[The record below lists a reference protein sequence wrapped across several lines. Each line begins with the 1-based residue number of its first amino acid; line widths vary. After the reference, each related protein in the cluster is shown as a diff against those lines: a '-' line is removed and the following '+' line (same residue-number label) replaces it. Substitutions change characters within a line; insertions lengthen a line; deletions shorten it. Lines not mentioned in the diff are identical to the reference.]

1 MQLGITVGMSGPHP
15 KLDMDMILEAERLG
29 YSQAW
34 TGEAYSTD
42 AVSPAAW
49 ILARTTKIKAG
60 TGIMQMPA
68 RTPACAAMTVLSLQA
83 LSGNRFICGIGPSG
97 PQVIEGWHG
106 VPFGKPMQRTKEYIA
121 IIKQILARE
130 KPLEFH
136 GDQYSIPY
144 DGPDASGLGRPLR
157 SIAHGDPNVL
167 FYTASIT
174 PAGLRTAGEVAD
186 GNLPIF
192 FSPDAPDVVTG
203 PTLEGRKKIGR
214 TMDGFDTAPFV
225 RAAMGPD
232 VAACRDAIRP
242 ELALYIGGMGA
253 RTKNFYNDMVSKMG
267 FRSRGKSHPGSLLGR
282 QEERGGR
289 GGAGRTDRRN
299 LAVRTSG
306 PDQGPSG
313 GVERCRQ
320 SGPHRHHGAE
330 GVWHRCPARRGRGRV
345 VAPADSSVTR
355 GAERRSRGGRRR
367 RITSHGRRSVPRGSV
382 L

>member
-1 MQLGITVGMSGPHP
+1 MQLGMTVGLSGPHP
-15 KLDMDMILEAERLG
+15 KLDMEMILEAERLG
-29 YSQAW
+29 FSQVW

-42 AVSPAAW
+42 AVSPVAW

-97 PQVIEGWHG
+97 PQVVEGWHG
-106 VPFGKPMQRTKEYIA
+106 VPYGKPMQRTKEYIA

-136 GDQYSIPY
+136 GEQYSIPY
-144 DGPDASGLGRPLR
+144 EGPGATGLGRPLR
-157 SIAHGDPNVL
+157 SIAHGDPNVP

-174 PAGLRTAGEVAD
+174 PAGLRMAGEVAD

-192 FSPDAPDVVTG
+192 FSPDAPEVVTG
-203 PTLEGRKKIGR
+203 PTLEGRRKVGK
-214 TMDGFDTAPFV
+214 TMEGFDNAPFV
-225 RAAMGPD
+225 RANMGPD

-253 RTKNFYNDMVSKMG
+253 RSKNFYNDMVSKMG
-267 FRSRGKSHPGSLLGR
+267 FEGDAKAIQNLYLDGKKNEAAAAVPDALIDATSLCGPA
-282 QEERGGR
+282 ERIR
-289 GGAGRTDRRN
+289 DR
-299 LAVRTSG
+299 LAVWKDAAEAGQVGTMVLKSSG
-306 PDQGPSG
+306 ID
-313 GVERCRQ
+313 VL
-320 SGPHRHHGAE
+320 
-330 GVWHRCPARRGRGRV
+330 RV
-345 VAPADSSVTR
+345 VAET
-355 GAERRSRGGRRR
+355 
-367 RITSHGRRSVPRGSV
+367 V

>member
-15 KLDMDMILEAERLG
+15 KLDMEMILEAERLG
-29 YSQAW
+29 YSQVW
-34 TGEAYSTD
+34 TGESYSTD

-97 PQVIEGWHG
+97 PQVVEGWHG
-106 VPFGKPMQRTKEYIA
+106 VRFGKPMQRTKEYIA
-121 IIKQILARE
+121 IIKQILERE

-144 DGPDASGLGRPLR
+144 DGPDATGLGRPLR
-157 SIAHGDPNVL
+157 SIAHGDPNIP

-174 PAGLRTAGEVAD
+174 PAGLRMAGEVAD

-192 FSPDAPDVVTG
+192 FSPDAPEVVTR
-203 PTLEGRKKIGR
+203 PTLEGRKQSGK
-214 TMDGFDTAPFV
+214 TMEGFDSAPFV
-225 RAAMGPD
+225 RAKLGPD

-253 RTKNFYNDMVSKMG
+253 RSKNFYNDMVSQMG
-267 FRSRGKSHPGSLLGR
+267 FEGQARTIQDLYLDGKKNEAAAAVPDALIDAISLCGPAERIKDRLEAWKDASKAGHVGTMVLKGSSVDVL
-282 QEERGGR
+282 
-289 GGAGRTDRRN
+289 
-299 LAVRTSG
+299 
-306 PDQGPSG
+306 
-313 GVERCRQ
+313 
-320 SGPHRHHGAE
+320 
-330 GVWHRCPARRGRGRV
+330 RV
-345 VAPADSSVTR
+345 VAEA
-355 GAERRSRGGRRR
+355 
-367 RITSHGRRSVPRGSV
+367 V

>member
-1 MQLGITVGMSGPHP
+1 MQLGITVDMSGPHP
-15 KLDMDMILEAERLG
+15 KLDMDRVLEAERLG
-29 YSQAW
+29 FTQVW

-42 AVSPAAW
+42 AVSPIAW

-68 RTPACAAMTVLSLQA
+68 RTPACVAMTVLSLQA

-121 IIKQILARE
+121 IIKLVLARE

-136 GDQYSIPY
+136 GEQYSIPY
-144 DGPDASGLGRPLR
+144 DGPGSTGLGRPLR
-157 SIAHGDPNVL
+157 SIAHGNPDVP

-174 PAGLRTAGEVAD
+174 PAGLRMAGEVAD

-203 PTLEGRKKIGR
+203 PTLEGRKKAGR
-214 TMDGFDTAPFV
+214 TMQGFDTAPYV
-225 RAAMGPD
+225 RAKMGPD

-253 RTKNFYNDMVSKMG
+253 RKKNFYNDMVTKMG
-267 FRSRGKSHPGSLLGR
+267 FEGQARTIQDLYLDGKKNEAAAAVPDALIDAISLCGPAERIKDRLGAWKDAA
-282 QEERGGR
+282 EAGHVGTMVLK
-289 GGAGRTDRRN
+289 GA
-299 LAVRTSG
+299 S
-306 PDQGPSG
+306 
-313 GVERCRQ
+313 
-320 SGPHRHHGAE
+320 AE
-330 GVWHRCPARRGRGRV
+330 VMRV
-345 VAPADSSVTR
+345 VAEA
-355 GAERRSRGGRRR
+355 
-367 RITSHGRRSVPRGSV
+367 V

>member
-15 KLDMDMILEAERLG
+15 TLNMEMILEAERLG
-29 YSQAW
+29 YSQVW
-34 TGEAYSTD
+34 TGESYSTD

-106 VPFGKPMQRTKEYIA
+106 VPFGKPMQRTREYIA

-157 SIAHGDPNVL
+157 SIAHGDPNVP

-174 PAGLRTAGEVAD
+174 PAGLRMAGEVAD

-192 FSPDAPDVVTG
+192 FSPDSPDVVTG
-203 PTLEGRKKIGR
+203 PTLEGRKKAGK
-214 TMDGFDTAPFV
+214 TMAGFDSAPFV
-225 RAAMGPD
+225 RAKMGPD

-267 FRSRGKSHPGSLLGR
+267 FEGEAKTIQDFYLDGKKNEAAAAVPDALIDAISLCGPA
-282 QEERGGR
+282 ERIKDR
-289 GGAGRTDRRN
+289 LQAWKEVSKAGHVGTMV
-299 LAVRTSG
+299 LKGTSI
-306 PDQGPSG
+306 D
-313 GVERCRQ
+313 VL
-320 SGPHRHHGAE
+320 
-330 GVWHRCPARRGRGRV
+330 RV
-345 VAPADSSVTR
+345 VAEA
-355 GAERRSRGGRRR
+355 
-367 RITSHGRRSVPRGSV
+367 V